1 MTRTAV
7 LDYEVVVPIF
17 PQGLAFLAWGH
28 FHALAFRSFA
38 PLSLRKN
45 GNYSQST
52 AVPADQ
58 TTYDPKRLRWNRE
71 QECENYGA
79 EKDNQGKDDREKG
92 SDINMT
98 TTNKANCGKSI
109 EAIYAT

>member
-7 LDYEVVVPIF
+7 LDYELVVPIF
-17 PQGLAFLAWGH
+17 PQGLAFLAWDD
-28 FHALAFRSFA
+28 FHARSRFA
-38 PLSLRKN
+38 RSLHYSLGKTGTTRSD
-45 GNYSQST
+45 SQST
-52 AVPADQ
+52 ALPADQ

-92 SDINMT
+92 
-98 TTNKANCGKSI
+98 KELRGKPGV
-109 EAIYAT
+109 T